1 MSRILL
7 LISLCYIACSPVYH
21 SMHDSPGMN
30 VFAFRLSPGQDLRRE
45 LESFT
50 KVNNLQAGFI
60 IACAGSLTRAVI
72 RPANQQIPLV
82 REGHFEIVSLTGT
95 LSPDGPHLHIAL
107 SDSTGYTFGGHL
119 LDGNLVYTTAEIAI
133 GEATGLRF
141 GRETDPATGFKE
153 LSVKKRD

>member
-7 LISLCYIACSPVYH
+7 LISLCCTACFPAYH
-21 SMHDSPGMN
+21 AMHHSSGMN
-30 VFAFRLSPGQDLRRE
+30 VFALRLSPGQDLRKE
-45 LESFT
+45 LEVFT
-50 KVNNLQAGFI
+50 RSNNLQAGFI
-60 IACAGSLTRAVI
+60 ITCAGSLTRAVI
-72 RPANQQIPLV
+72 RPANQQIPLI

-119 LDGNLVYTTAEIAI
+119 LDGNLVYTTAEIVT
-133 GEATGLRF
+133 GEATSLRF
-141 GRETDPATGFKE
+141 TRETDPATGFKE

>member
-7 LISLCYIACSPVYH
+7 LISLCCIACSPVYH
-21 SMHDSPGMN
+21 SMHESSGMN
-30 VFAFRLSPGQDLRRE
+30 VFALRLSPGQDLRKE

-60 IACAGSLTRAVI
+60 ITCAGSLTRAVI
-72 RPANQQIPLV
+72 RPANQQVPLV

-119 LDGNLVYTTAEIAI
+119 LDGNIIYTTAEIAI

-141 GRETDPATGFKE
+141 SRETDPATGFKE